1 LRSADEDDAS
11 FESLDDATS
20 SGEGGELVEEVSNGF
35 FFVVARVPAPPPEDH
50 SLVPAT
56 SSSGSE
62 SGNSFGDAEGSLV
75 ESFRSA
81 TNNVLVEV
89 LDAGAR
95 SGLDGAIADGN
106 GTGVEGWR
114 GGC

>member
-1 LRSADEDDAS
+1 
-11 FESLDDATS
+11 
-20 SGEGGELVEEVSNGF
+20 VEEVSNGF
-35 FFVVARVPAPPPEDH
+35 FFVAARVPPPPPEDH
-50 SLVPAT
+50 SSVPAT
-56 SSSGSE
+56 SSGFE
-62 SGNSFGDAEGSLV
+62 SRNSFGDAEGSLV